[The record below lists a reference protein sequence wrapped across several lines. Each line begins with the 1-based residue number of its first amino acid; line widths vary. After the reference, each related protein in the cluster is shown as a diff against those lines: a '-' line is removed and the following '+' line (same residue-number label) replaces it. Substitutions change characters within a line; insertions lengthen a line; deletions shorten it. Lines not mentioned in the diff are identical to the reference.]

1 MKKLGIIGGMGPLAT
16 AIYMKKVIEYTKAPT
31 DAENI
36 QMDIINDPTIP
47 DRTAFILGESTDSP
61 VERIVEIRTDLEK
74 RGCDVIAI
82 PCNTAFAFYN
92 EIAAG
97 SSVPVLNPIT
107 LTCERLVEMGVKKA
121 GVMATRGTIKMGLF
135 KKCLG
140 QYGIEAIIPDEKMQS
155 VISSMIYNYVKAGK
169 NIPSVDINWVREY
182 MISMGAQK
190 IILGCTELT
199 EVAETD
205 KNDIYVDTLDV
216 LAEEAVKMCSIGG

>member
-1 MKKLGIIGGMGPLAT
+1 
-16 AIYMKKVIEYTKAPT
+16 
-31 DAENI
+31 
-36 QMDIINDPTIP
+36 
-47 DRTAFILGESTDSP
+47 
-61 VERIVEIRTDLEK
+61 
-74 RGCDVIAI
+74 
-82 PCNTAFAFYN
+82 
-92 EIAAG
+92 
-97 SSVPVLNPIT
+97 
-107 LTCERLVEMGVKKA
+107 
-121 GVMATRGTIKMGLF
+121 
-135 KKCLG
+135 
-140 QYGIEAIIPDEKMQS
+140 MQS